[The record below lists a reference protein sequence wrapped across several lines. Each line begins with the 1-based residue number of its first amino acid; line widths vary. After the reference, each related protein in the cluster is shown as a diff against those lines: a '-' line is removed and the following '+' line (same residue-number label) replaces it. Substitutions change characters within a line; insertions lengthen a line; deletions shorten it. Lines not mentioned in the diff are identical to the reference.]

1 VGALGAFDAARHE
14 VADRQRPWHRAY
26 ITERLAMCFF
36 AHDMEHTGRTTL
48 REALQQYCEWG
59 AAGKVT
65 QLERDYPFLAGMRG
79 SAAVMPSDGQH
90 GGSNVSA
97 TSIDM
102 LAVVR
107 ASQAL
112 SSETTLAGLQD
123 RVTEVLAAL
132 TGASGVRIV
141 LRIAEAGS
149 WVLPCPDG
157 DGHDVLNVDHPDAAV
172 LLPLSAFRYAERTR
186 EPLLVEDATRDDRFS
201 RDPYLHDVP
210 ACSLLIVPIL
220 SRGEPRAMLLLESRR
235 IRGAFGPN
243 RLDAVELI
251 AGQLSVSLDNAL
263 LYAALEHKVTERTEA
278 LRAANEQLELLAVT
292 DPLTGLANR
301 RRLTEVLELEW
312 QRAVR
317 LRTPIGIAIMDIDQF
332 KKYNDHYGHLAG
344 DDCLRN
350 VSASVARSVRDTDL
364 VARYGGEEFIVV
376 LPGTDLAT
384 VASVAERIRA
394 AVEGLAQPH
403 ELADTGL
410 VTLSIG
416 FAATVPTRSNH
427 YEQLT
432 KTADAALY
440 EAKRAGRNRIR
451 GAEQAI

>member
-1 VGALGAFDAARHE
+1 MSALQAFDAARHE

-26 ITERLAMCFF
+26 ITERLAICLF
-36 AHDMEHTGRTTL
+36 AQDLEHTGRAAL
-48 REALQQYCEWG
+48 REALQQYQEWG

-65 QLERDYPFLAGMRG
+65 QLQQDYPFLAGMRG
-79 SAAVMPSDGQH
+79 SAATTTRAGQH
-90 GGSNVSA
+90 SSSVS
-97 TSIDM
+97 TTTIDM

-112 SSETTLAGLQD
+112 SSETTLTGLQD

-141 LRIAEAGS
+141 LRMVDVGG
-149 WVLPCPDG
+149 WVLPRPDG
-157 DGHDVLNVDHPDAAV
+157 NGHDVLNIEHPDAAT

-201 RDPYLHDVP
+201 RDPYLYGVP

-220 SRGEPRAMLLLESRR
+220 SRGEPCAMLLLESRR
-235 IRGAFGPN
+235 MRGAFGPN
-243 RLDAVELI
+243 RLDTVELI

-301 RRLTEVLELEW
+301 RRLTEALKLEW
-312 QRAVR
+312 HRAIR
-317 LRTPIGIAIMDIDQF
+317 LRTPVGVAIMDIDHF

-344 DDCLRN
+344 DDCLRG
-350 VSASVARSVRDTDL
+350 VAAAISRSVRDTDL
-364 VARYGGEEFIVV
+364 VARYGGEEFMVV
-376 LPGTDLAT
+376 LPGADLAT

-394 AVEGLAQPH
+394 AVEGLAEPH
-403 ELADTGL
+403 ELADSGL

-416 FAATVPTRSNH
+416 FAAAEPTRSNH
-427 YEQLT
+427 YEQLI
-432 KTADAALY
+432 KISDVALY
-440 EAKRAGRNRIR
+440 EAKRAGRNRIC
-451 GAEQAI
+451 GAEQAM